1 MALHVLV
8 DSLILFAK
16 TSDNSVVVF
25 SAVLRSLLSHCFHM
39 YVKTNALDAR
49 VIRPEIFKQ
58 SVLRICASDDDSE
71 ENRDMPD
78 IE

>member
-8 DSLILFAK
+8 DSLIFFAK
-16 TSDNSVVVF
+16 TSDNSIVF
-25 SAVLRSLLSHCFHM
+25 RAGLRSLLSHCFHM

-58 SVLRICASDDDSE
+58 SVLRICAPDDDSE